1 MTAGKNG
8 LELYHAI
15 ESICSERVRM
25 TLYEKNIQ
33 DWIDHQILLFKD
45 EQFDPEYLKLNPKAQ
60 VPTLVHNG
68 HVVRESSNICN
79 YIDDVF
85 PGGSAL
91 KPLSHQGRSDMQE
104 WVKNSDEALYQSVSS
119 LSFSMV
125 FRDRLT
131 EMEEEARE
139 AHFAKQLDID
149 RTHRQRSCVA
159 DGNRSPYV
167 LRAVVSWEKMLSG
180 IEAALEKGGPWI
192 MGDQYSLVEISLG
205 PFLMRIQD
213 LQILPIW
220 MEDRPLSFDWWERI
234 QQRPSFV
241 KAEVSVG
248 PDYEKAYQEAGDKY
262 GSEIRELREWYLRD
276 PVGCGRAYEARR

>member
-1 MTAGKNG
+1 MTDGKTG

-33 DWIDHQILLFKD
+33 DWIDHPILLFKD

-60 VPTLVHNG
+60 VPTLVHDG
-68 HVVRESSNICN
+68 HVVRESSIICN

-85 PGGSAL
+85 PEPAL
-91 KPLSHQGRSDMQE
+91 KPASPQGRAHMQE
-104 WVKNSDEALYQSVSS
+104 WIKNSDESLYQSVSS

-125 FRDRLT
+125 FRDRLNG
-131 EMEEEARE
+131 MGEEARE
-139 AHFAKQLDID
+139 AHFAKQTDID
-149 RTHRQRSCVA
+149 RTHRQRSCV
-159 DGNRSPYV
+159 DLGNRSPYV
-167 LRAVVSWEKMLSG
+167 LRAVVAWEKMLNE

-192 MGDQYSLVEISLG
+192 LGEQYSLVEIALG
-205 PFLMRIQD
+205 PFVTRIQD

-220 MEDRPLSFDWWERI
+220 MEDRPLSSEWWDRV

-241 KAEVSVG
+241 MAEVSVG
-248 PDYEKAYQEAGDKY
+248 SNDAIAYREAGEKY
-262 GSEIRELREWYLRD
+262 GSEIGELRAWYLKD
-276 PVGCGRAYEARR
+276 SIDCGRAFQTSG